1 MSYDCDDQS
10 CVFSW
15 QGGHHLEDNSPRQ
28 DRVAMA
34 QLPSSQGKLV
44 IVSDGLGSCH
54 LSHLGAQ
61 LAIDAMRFPPWLKRW
76 DDLLAKVDTT
86 KESTTQSNDPN
97 ALILNKTGPTI
108 TIKKDEKD
116 YKSINSYEPTGKLIY
131 NTDLIKR
138 IEDKFT

>member
-1 MSYDCDDQS
+1 MILKPDIYFDCDDQS

-61 LAIDAMRFPPWLKRW
+61 LAIDAMRFPPWL
-76 DDLLAKVDTT
+76 
-86 KESTTQSNDPN
+86 N
-97 ALILNKTGPTI
+97 
-108 TIKKDEKD
+108 
-116 YKSINSYEPTGKLIY
+116 
-131 NTDLIKR
+131 
-138 IEDKFT
+138 